1 MIMTDKVYD
10 MKRWVVCDPTHES
23 EHGGE
28 PEFIEYDDYDKAKA
42 KADKVSGCIL
52 DSRKENIGVYTS
64 PTYKEYHSSFPVYE
78 EGFLEKFTEEDTH
91 ITNEYQNY
99 NVTTLIQYASKLF
112 RVYTHIDNSVTYQSH
127 GKLEYFNGS
136 DFITISTF
144 SHAEINHSLA
154 YNNPCRSEEFKEK
167 YRKLIETYEKFM
179 PHEESK

>member
-1 MIMTDKVYD
+1 MTDEVYD

-28 PEFIEYDDYDKAKA
+28 PEFIEYDDYDKAKD

>member
-1 MIMTDKVYD
+1 MTDKVYD

-28 PEFIEYDDYDKAKA
+28 PEFIEYDDYDKAKD